1 MAEDKPGSPERKCK
15 TYNVIMA
22 VINLLAL
29 TAALGI
35 KSSLYGAAFPSW
47 PLVLADGAL
56 FALLPKFRVER
67 DGSGS
72 FGLALGF
79 GKRDFIKR
87 AALIAAWLCACAA
100 FVYGFRPDYT
110 LAQAGDILRGEGY
123 RGVRSAGFALR
134 DWESETPLSLICRC
148 SRPPR
153 RAGAR
158 NISRSRS
165 RQAESARPRPPAGE
179 NKKGRA
185 REAKPKSYPK
195 NLS

>member
-1 MAEDKPGSPERKCK
+1 MAEGKPGSLERKCK
-15 TYNVIMA
+15 AYNIILA
-22 VINLLAL
+22 VINLLVL
-29 TAALGI
+29 IAALGI
-35 KSSLYGAAFPSW
+35 KSTLYGAAFPSW

-67 DGSGS
+67 DGNGS

-134 DWESETPLSLICRC
+134 DWESENPFVAYMPVFEAAPAGGSAEYLAVSLET
-148 SRPPR
+148 
-153 RAGAR
+153 GG
-158 NISRSRS
+158 ISR
-165 RQAESARPRPPAGE
+165 AAPPGGGE
-179 NKKGRA
+179 K
-185 REAKPKSYPK
+185 
-195 NLS
+195 